1 MSDTPTPSRAATGDR
16 PLTAVEQTA
25 QDVYTAAD
33 ETPMSEDQLMPTCM
47 IWVMFIGLGVLVTAI
62 LLWVVANL
70 PNALTG
76 G

>member
-16 PLTAVEQTA
+16 PPTAVEQAA
-25 QDVYTAAD
+25 QDAYTAAD
-33 ETPMSEDQLMPTCM
+33 ETPMSEEQLMPTCM
-47 IWVMFIGLGVLVTAI
+47 IWVTFIGLGVLITAM

-70 PNALTG
+70 PNALG

>member
-25 QDVYTAAD
+25 QDTYTADD
-33 ETPMSEDQLMPTCM
+33 ETPMSEEQLMPTCM
-47 IWVMFIGLGVLVTAI
+47 IWVTFIGLGVLIAAM

-70 PNALTG
+70 PNAISG